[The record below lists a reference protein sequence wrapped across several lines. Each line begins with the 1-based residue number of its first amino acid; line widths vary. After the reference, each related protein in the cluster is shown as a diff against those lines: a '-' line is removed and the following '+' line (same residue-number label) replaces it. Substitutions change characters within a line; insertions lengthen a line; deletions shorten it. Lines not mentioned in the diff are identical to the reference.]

1 MNLLEKFKERSKRNP
16 RRVVFPDSKDERVLK
31 AARYLSDEKIAAPIL
46 IGGPFEIRDEA
57 DKYNI
62 STKGIEIISPKQWP
76 DIKEYAATF
85 YELRKHKGLTEEEAE
100 KLIMDPLN
108 YTAMLL
114 RKDGADICIAGN
126 LSATSSVL
134 KSAIQIIGMPE
145 GTKTVSSF
153 FLMVSPDGNKVY
165 SFSDCAVVPEPTIEQ
180 LCEISLSSSENY
192 KKIMEVQPRTALLSF
207 STKGSA
213 NHPSVD
219 KIKEA
224 VKILKI
230 KNPDLIV
237 DGELQFDA
245 AFITEVGNKKAPDS
259 KIKGDANVFIFPSLE
274 SGNIGYKIA
283 QRMGNYMA
291 LGPFIQGLNKQ
302 MHDLSRGCSW
312 EDIVNITVL
321 ASCMDNKEA

>member
-1 MNLLEKFKERSKRNP
+1 MNLLENCKERSKKNP
-16 RRVVFPDSKDERVLK
+16 MRVVFPDSKDERVLK
-31 AARYLSDEKIAAPIL
+31 AARYLCDEKMAVQVL

-57 DKYNI
+57 DKYNVT
-62 STKGIEIISPKQWP
+62 TKGIEIISPKQWP
-76 DIKEYAATF
+76 DIKKYAAEF

-100 KLIMDPLN
+100 NLILDPLN
-108 YTAMLL
+108 YAAMLL

-134 KSAIQIIGMPE
+134 KSAIQIIGMPK

-180 LCEISLSSSENY
+180 LCEISYSSSENY
-192 KKIMEVQPRTALLSF
+192 KKIIGDQPRTALLSF

-213 NHPSVD
+213 KHQSID

-224 VKILKI
+224 VRILKI
-230 KNPDLIV
+230 KYPDLIV

-245 AFITEVGNKKAPDS
+245 AFIPEVGNKKAPDS
-259 KIKGDANVFIFPSLE
+259 KVKGDANVFIFPSLE

-283 QRMGNYMA
+283 ERMGNYMA

-321 ASCMDNKEA
+321 ASCMDNKET